1 MNLPERVSLYLQLI
15 RFDRPIGS
23 FLLLWPT
30 WWGLWL
36 AGAGTPSAA
45 NLLIFTAGVFL
56 MRSAGC
62 IANDFADRHIDGAV
76 ERTRER
82 PLATGRVSK
91 REALGLAAVLVLA
104 AFALVLMTNTLTV
117 LLSVAGLVFAIGYP
131 YLKRVTHLPQFGLGV
146 AFSWGIP
153 MAFAAERD
161 ALPPVLWVPF
171 SAALLWSV
179 VYDTFYAMVDRN
191 DDLHVGV
198 KSTAILF
205 GTADRFVIAILQ
217 VLVLLLLW
225 LTGRQFG
232 MGTPYTVALL
242 VGATLFGWQQ
252 YLARNR
258 QREPCF
264 RAFLNNNLFG
274 AAVFLGIAADY
285 LLR

>member
-1 MNLPERVSLYLQLI
+1 
-15 RFDRPIGS
+15 
-23 FLLLWPT
+23 
-30 WWGLWL
+30 
-36 AGAGTPSAA
+36 
-45 NLLIFTAGVFL
+45 

-62 IANDFADRHIDGAV
+62 IANDFADRDIDGAV

-82 PLATGRVSK
+82 PLATGQVSEREGHRTRRGTGARRIRV
-91 REALGLAAVLVLA
+91 V
-104 AFALVLMTNTLTV
+104 MTNTLTV
-117 LLSVAGLVFAIGYP
+117 LLSGAGLVFAIGYP
-131 YLKRVTHLPQFGLGV
+131 YLKRITHLPQFGLGV

-161 ALPPVLWVPF
+161 ALPPALWVLF
-171 SAALLWSV
+171 GAALLWSV

-225 LTGRQFG
+225 LAGRQFG
-232 MGTPYTVALL
+232 MGTPYAVALL

-274 AAVFLGIAADY
+274 FVVFLGIAADY
-285 LLR
+285 VCCDEASNANPAFARGAVCHRPADSRLQAPATRRTVCSRRSE